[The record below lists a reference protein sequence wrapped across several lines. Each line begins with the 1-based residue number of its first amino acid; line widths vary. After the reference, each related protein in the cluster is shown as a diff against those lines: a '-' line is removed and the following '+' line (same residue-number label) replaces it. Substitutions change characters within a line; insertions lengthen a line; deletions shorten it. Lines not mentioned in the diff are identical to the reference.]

1 MLSPESN
8 NGTCD
13 EDNKDDDQ
21 GNGGQH
27 HQHNGIQF
35 MVIGFTTLGN
45 KRTAGKLSILCRL
58 YQPLLIGQSC
68 CGKEGFWQ

>member
-21 GNGGQH
+21 GKGGQH
-27 HQHNGIQF
+27 HQHHGIQF
-35 MVIGFTTLGN
+35 MVMVFTTLAN

-58 YQPLLIGQSC
+58 YQPLLTGQWC